1 MSPLITSNQQR
12 ASDTVLIT
20 RLRVAKKKK
29 KKEKRNDV
37 IYLMSAL
44 DGRGAAC
51 GVQPVTVPAVSWATD
66 RRISA
71 A

>member
-20 RLRVAKKKK
+20 RLRVAKKK